1 MDNEEKIIREFIRQ
15 SLLYDKLINESA
27 FTSGVKSAV
36 SDFAKVTAGS
46 LGNILASVKQLGGL
60 TYQAIKEVGSLGLFK
75 ADYNKVK
82 AQYFKDVS
90 EIHKKYGSAMEEAEK
105 TFSKALAP
113 LTTATKLGLGA
124 TAAAFFFANPVA
136 FIALEGISSKTS
148 EKLKGDVATKVK
160 DVKAKAQQVIDKRS
174 GHDLLDQSWVKE
186 GRQAF
191 TQTSNSY
198 LSEMQN
204 KIDKIVSAKDI
215 KSLGISEDL
224 VRKLSADTKNKDVIL
239 KTSKSLALNEI
250 LNVVKA
256 DKQKQIDDAKKVG
269 IPEEIISS
277 TKGYLKI
284 YDSLISK
291 INEKL
296 KSV

>member
-1 MDNEEKIIREFIRQ
+1 MNDEEKIIREFIRQ

-82 AQYFKDVS
+82 AQYSKDVS

-105 TFSKALAP
+105 TFSIALAP
-113 LTTATKLGLGA
+113 LTTAMKLGLGA

-136 FIALEGISSKTS
+136 FIALEGISFKTS

-160 DVKAKAQQVIDKRS
+160 DVKAKAQQVIDKWS

-239 KTSKSLALNEI
+239 KASKSLALNEI